1 MLKKIP
7 TAALKPG
14 MYLARI
20 EGSYLQHPF
29 WRRSFRLANQAE
41 VQVLHDSGIAEVW
54 IDLTRGDDVAAP
66 PVAAAPSPAAAPP
79 AAVAPPPP
87 SPPPSPLP
95 SLPTTPRAVRTGSAR
110 DRAMALREHAKSAVT
125 SLFADVRLGKVIDG
139 GACLPL
145 VDQISESLHEDPGTF
160 LGLVRLRRQD
170 EYTYLHSVAVCA
182 LMVGLA
188 REMGQGEDAVRQA
201 GLAGLLHDLGKALMP
216 LDLLNKPGRLTEAE
230 FAVMRGHPERGWR
243 MLRESPHID
252 EGAVDV
258 CLHHHE
264 KVDGT
269 GYPHGLAGEQISL
282 LARMGAVCDV
292 YDAITSNRPYKTAWD
307 PGESL
312 RRMAQWKGHFDP
324 TVFKAFVRT
333 VGIYPVGTLVRLES
347 QRLAVVCE
355 QRPTALQRPLV
366 KVFYSLRSNLRI
378 PPVMLELDRPGCR
391 DAIVGVEAA
400 EGWGFQDL
408 DRLWSDAA

>member
-1 MLKKIP
+1 
-7 TAALKPG
+7 
-14 MYLARI
+14 
-20 EGSYLQHPF
+20 
-29 WRRSFRLANQAE
+29 
-41 VQVLHDSGIAEVW
+41 VV
-54 IDLTRGDDVAAP
+54 
-66 PVAAAPSPAAAPP
+66 
-79 AAVAPPPP
+79 
-87 SPPPSPLP
+87 
-95 SLPTTPRAVRTGSAR
+95 
-110 DRAMALREHAKSAVT
+110 
-125 SLFADVRLGKVIDG
+125 DG

-145 VDQISESLHEDPGTF
+145 VDEISRSLQEDPGTF

-188 REMGQGEDAVRQA
+188 REMGHGEDAVRQA

-216 LDLLNKPGRLTEAE
+216 PDVLNKPGRLTEAE

-243 MLRESPHID
+243 MLCESRQVD
-252 EGAVDV
+252 EAAADV

-264 KVDGT
+264 KVDGS
-269 GYPHGLAGEQISL
+269 GYPHGLAGEGISL

-292 YDAITSNRPYKTAWD
+292 YDAITSNRPYKAAWD

-324 TVFKAFVRT
+324 AVFKAFVRT

-355 QRPTALQRPLV
+355 QRPSALQRPLV

-378 PPVMLELDRPGCR
+378 PPVLLELDRPGCR

-408 DRLWSDAA
+408 DRLWSEPA